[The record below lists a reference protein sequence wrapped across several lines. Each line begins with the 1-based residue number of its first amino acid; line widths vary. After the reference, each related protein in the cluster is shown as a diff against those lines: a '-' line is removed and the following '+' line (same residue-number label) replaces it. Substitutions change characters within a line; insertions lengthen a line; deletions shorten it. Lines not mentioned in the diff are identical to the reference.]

1 MRLSWVNFKCRGVL
15 QFGWWYI
22 CRARVY
28 CACSRCGW
36 GLFGHFYSPLSFL
49 LSSLSLSLG
58 DGPIKT
64 EILSQRAAKPK
75 KKSIKIFV
83 KNLPVSN
90 QSELTVICRISGVGN
105 ELRKTV
111 SDIWFCWN
119 LKPLRLIQGFLVFL

>member
-1 MRLSWVNFKCRGVL
+1 MLAVGAGGGCLDIFT
-15 QFGWWYI
+15 
-22 CRARVY
+22 
-28 CACSRCGW
+28 
-36 GLFGHFYSPLSFL
+36 L
-49 LSSLSLSLG
+49 LYPFSYLLSLSLG